1 MEMAVFT
8 VAHCRGAALRSVG
21 LDVLTATDAI
31 LVKGHDE
38 CSTPSPVIYCNQQ
51 DREFF
56 WKILDQKEL
65 QVKSLKQR
73 GDEKVMKRCEHRA

>member
-8 VAHCRGAALRSVG
+8 VAHCREAALRTVG

-31 LVKGHDE
+31 LVKGNDE
-38 CSTPSPVIYCNQQ
+38 CSTPSPVICCNQQ

-56 WKILDQKEL
+56 LENLGSKRVTGKILETK
-65 QVKSLKQR
+65 
-73 GDEKVMKRCEHRA
+73 G